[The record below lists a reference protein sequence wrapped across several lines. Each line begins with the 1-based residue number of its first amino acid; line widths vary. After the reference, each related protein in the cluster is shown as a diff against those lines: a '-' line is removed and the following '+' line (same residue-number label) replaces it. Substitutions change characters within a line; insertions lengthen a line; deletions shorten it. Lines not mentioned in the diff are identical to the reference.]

1 MPPRQG
7 KDRKRQRIRLKQA
20 DLQPQLDREAATSA
34 AEDFSPIE
42 RKREER
48 LIFDVGMHTG
58 QDTDFYLKKGFRV
71 VGIEANPALVA
82 QCAARFRSE
91 IDQQR
96 LAILN
101 LAIAREPATLPF
113 YVNLTHSEWSSLDR
127 ELGMREGR
135 FEVIEVP
142 AVTLASVLGRY
153 GVPYYL
159 KIDIEG
165 YDDIALESLAAM
177 RIKPRFVSV
186 ESPHLSTLEYLQS
199 LSYSRFKFINQA
211 QVRKMRCPRP
221 AREGMYVRYQFEF
234 GSSGPFGEETAGPW
248 LSAEEVARA
257 ISTYWGNPKL
267 DPAVDGWF
275 DLHAGLAESA
285 DSATPQTTGVWRRIK
300 ARWRNSSRQ

>member
-1 MPPRQG
+1 LTPPDPQPLQ
-7 KDRKRQRIRLKQA
+7 KEKPTAAVA
-20 DLQPQLDREAATSA
+20 DEGAPL
-34 AEDFSPIE
+34 E

-58 QDTDFYLKKGFRV
+58 QDTDFYLKKGFKV
-71 VGIEANPALVA
+71 VGIEANPRLAA

-96 LAILN
+96 LIILN
-101 LAIAREPATLPF
+101 LAIARQPATLPF
-113 YVNLTHSEWSSLDR
+113 YINLTHSEWSSLDP

-135 FEVIEVP
+135 FETIDVP
-142 AVTLASVLGRY
+142 TVTLASIFNRH

-165 YDDIALESLAAM
+165 YDDIALESLATT

-186 ESPHLSTLEYLQS
+186 ESPHRSTLEYLQAQ
-199 LSYSRFKFINQA
+199 SYSRFKFINQA

-234 GSSGPFGEETAGPW
+234 GSSGPFGEESVGPW

-257 ISTYWGNPKL
+257 IDAYWGNPRL
-267 DPAVDGWF
+267 NPAVDGWF
-275 DLHAGLAESA
+275 DLHAAMAEPA
-285 DSATPQTTGVWRRIK
+285 DSPAQTAGVWRRLK
-300 ARWRNSSRQ
+300 ARWHKADLH

>member
-1 MPPRQG
+1 MKHADVQPHIETETTNAAAEDSASG
-7 KDRKRQRIRLKQA
+7 ERKRQ
-20 DLQPQLDREAATSA
+20 
-34 AEDFSPIE
+34 
-42 RKREER
+42 ER

-58 QDTDFYLKKGFRV
+58 QDTDFYLKKGFKV
-71 VGIEANPALVA
+71 VGIEANPRLVA

-96 LAILN
+96 LVVLN
-101 LAIAREPATLPF
+101 VAIARQPATLPF
-113 YVNLTHSEWSSLDR
+113 YINLTHSEWSSLDPK
-127 ELGMREGR
+127 LGMREGR
-135 FEVIEVP
+135 FETIEVP
-142 AVTLASVLGRY
+142 AVTLASILNRH

-165 YDDIALESLAAM
+165 YDDIALESLAST

-221 AREGMYVRYQFEF
+221 AREGMYVRYKFEF
-234 GSSGPFGEETAGPW
+234 GSSGPFGEESVGPW

-275 DLHAGLAESA
+275 DLHAGLAETA
-285 DSATPQTTGVWRRIK
+285 DSAPAAAGVWRRIK
-300 ARWRNSSRQ
+300 ARWRKPHPG